1 MSDVGNTGNVGSAPQ
16 VSKEEQ
22 NWAMGCHLAALA
34 GFVIPFGNILGP
46 LVLWLVKRAEMPMV
60 EIHGKES
67 LNFQITATIAALIC
81 IPLIFVLIGFPLLI
95 IIGIGALVLSIM
107 AAVKVSNG
115 DFGYRYPFTIRLLK

>member
-1 MSDVGNTGNVGSAPQ
+1 MSDASNVGNVGNAPQ

-34 GFVIPFGNILGP
+34 GFVIPFGNLIGP
-46 LVLWLVKRAEMPMV
+46 LVIWLVKRAEMPMV
-60 EIHGKES
+60 DLQGKES

-81 IPLIFVLIGFPLLI
+81 IPLIFILIGVPLLI

-115 DFGYRYPFTIRLLK
+115 NFDYKYPLTIRLLK